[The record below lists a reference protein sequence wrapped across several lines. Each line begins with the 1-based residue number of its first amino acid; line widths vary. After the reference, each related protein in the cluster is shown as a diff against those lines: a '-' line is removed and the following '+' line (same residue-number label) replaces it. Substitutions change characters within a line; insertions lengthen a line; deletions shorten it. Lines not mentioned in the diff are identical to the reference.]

1 MAMRRGGGAVAIGI
15 CAFHPTHPHRTQSTS
30 AYLRRLWRAV
40 RGSSQAEGA
49 SETPGNSSPSSSST
63 SSPAPLADV
72 SSGGEVLSRNTPDA
86 RAHPTVLAVPV
97 SRRPLL
103 PGLVMPVRISDEP
116 IVSAIEDLRSHG
128 QPYVGAFLLRNSES
142 QQSHYSS
149 MLQHEH
155 SDSASAADVPGSANR
170 PDATTPAALSTLR
183 QTTQAVEQRQADE
196 LAGTHMHDYGTFAQ
210 VHSVMRQENNDGG
223 GAVVLL
229 MGHRRIYKERV
240 ERSEPLYV
248 KVQHL
253 KDEHYEED
261 DISVKATS
269 QEIFNAIK
277 DLLKHNPVHKE
288 QLQYYV
294 QHVSD
299 LKSPARLADLGAGL
313 CSADEHDLQKVVEML
328 DVPTRLEHVLYLLKK
343 EVELSKVQADIN
355 KKVEERISSDQRKY
369 FLHQQLRSIKRE
381 LGIEKDDKE
390 ALVQRFR
397 ERFEPFRG
405 SAPQAVVSAVDEEV
419 NKLSSLEQNSSE
431 FSVSRNYLDWLTC
444 IPWGRHSE
452 ETLDVNRAREVLDE
466 DHHGL
471 QDVKDRILEFIA
483 VGKLRGGTDGRIV
496 CLVGPPGT
504 GKTSVGKSVA
514 RAVGRKF
521 NRFSVGGLA
530 DASELKGNRRTYVG
544 SMPGKL
550 VHTIKSAQVCN
561 PLILVDEVD
570 KMSRGIHGD
579 PSSALLEALDPEQN
593 GEFQDHYMDVPI
605 DLSRVLFLCT
615 ANTLDTIP
623 APLMDRM
630 EVIRLSGYLAE
641 EKEQIARSYLEPKA
655 IRQSG
660 LQEGSTS
667 LTEGA
672 LRALIDKYSRE
683 SGVRSLQKQLEKIYR
698 KVAVKVVQEEQ
709 DQKSEEQE
717 GASDHMQIGPESLSS
732 YLGPAPFPP
741 EELFNDPPPGVATG
755 LAWTS
760 MGGSILHIE
769 STAADTGEGKGGL
782 QSTGQLGE
790 VMKESTQIAYS
801 FGKAFLRRLGSSER
815 EVSFFDNNAL
825 HLHVPAGGTPKD
837 GPSAGCTMITALL
850 SLATG
855 RSVRPGLAMT
865 GEVTLTGRVLPVGGI
880 KEKAIAAKRTGIDT
894 IIFPYANKE
903 EFDEL
908 LHEVKRGID
917 VHFVSEFEDVFR
929 LAFPGVL
936 PEREQESEQREK
948 HAGE

>member
-1 MAMRRGGGAVAIGI
+1 
-15 CAFHPTHPHRTQSTS
+15 
-30 AYLRRLWRAV
+30 
-40 RGSSQAEGA
+40 
-49 SETPGNSSPSSSST
+49 
-63 SSPAPLADV
+63 
-72 SSGGEVLSRNTPDA
+72 
-86 RAHPTVLAVPV
+86 
-97 SRRPLL
+97 
-103 PGLVMPVRISDEP
+103 
-116 IVSAIEDLRSHG
+116 
-128 QPYVGAFLLRNSES
+128 
-142 QQSHYSS
+142 
-149 MLQHEH
+149 
-155 SDSASAADVPGSANR
+155 
-170 PDATTPAALSTLR
+170 
-183 QTTQAVEQRQADE
+183 
-196 LAGTHMHDYGTFAQ
+196 
-210 VHSVMRQENNDGG
+210 
-223 GAVVLL
+223 
-229 MGHRRIYKERV
+229 
-240 ERSEPLYV
+240 V

-683 SGVRSLQKQLEKIYR
+683 SGV
-698 KVAVKVVQEEQ
+698 
-709 DQKSEEQE
+709 QE
-717 GASDHMQIGPESLSS
+717 GC
-732 YLGPAPFPP
+732 
-741 EELFNDPPPGVATG
+741 
-755 LAWTS
+755 
-760 MGGSILHIE
+760 
-769 STAADTGEGKGGL
+769 GEGGTGGAG
-782 QSTGQLGE
+782 SKVRG
-790 VMKESTQIAYS
+790 A
-801 FGKAFLRRLGSSER
+801 RR
-815 EVSFFDNNAL
+815 
-825 HLHVPAGGTPKD
+825 
-837 GPSAGCTMITALL
+837 
-850 SLATG
+850 
-855 RSVRPGLAMT
+855 GL
-865 GEVTLTGRVLPVGGI
+865 
-880 KEKAIAAKRTGIDT
+880 
-894 IIFPYANKE
+894 
-903 EFDEL
+903 
-908 LHEVKRGID
+908 
-917 VHFVSEFEDVFR
+917 
-929 LAFPGVL
+929 
-936 PEREQESEQREK
+936 
-948 HAGE
+948 